1 MFYNLGRILISFTF
15 FRNNI
20 SKRLFSESVKNIK
33 FKNEKHCEY
42 VTLWH
47 DLLNL
52 ITYYIK

>member
-52 ITYYIK
+52 ITYYTK